1 MVEYFL
7 TENLLGH
14 FNQILQQ
21 RSNRRGNVA
30 MQVPHRVVQRF
41 SIAACAVAQCSTVQ
55 SSAVPCSRWQCRG
68 RHIAGDAQGM
78 AAPVAELRSP

>member
-1 MVEYFL
+1 VEYFL

-30 MQVPHRVVQRF
+30 MQVRAGCWCWCSVSPPQHVQR
-41 SIAACAVAQCSTVQ
+41 V
-55 SSAVPCSRWQCRG
+55 
-68 RHIAGDAQGM
+68 
-78 AAPVAELRSP
+78 

>member
-30 MQVPHRVVQRF
+30 MQVGCDAWG
-41 SIAACAVAQCSTVQ
+41 S
-55 SSAVPCSRWQCRG
+55 G
-68 RHIAGDAQGM
+68 R
-78 AAPVAELRSP
+78 S